1 MTKKKFA
8 AFGKVKLRKENK
20 DLKKLYEVKSSK
32 LENNINIEEVK
43 NDITKKLLELQ
54 REEVEKEIREK
65 MLLKQTKGKS
75 AAVFSTLRKIV
86 GSKKMGQEQVSMRDP
101 KTNLEVFEP
110 DDIKTVS
117 LQYCVDLLTERNVY
131 DEHKD
136 YYYVQDMIHVL
147 RCEENTNDDD
157 KELLIEDFEKRL
169 KLLNTKCKSK
179 YQFILK
185 AGQGY
190 QECLFKLFSEVWGSE
205 NKPQQWRNSMIVQ
218 IYNGKGDTDDFNN
231 QRNIHTKDPEPKF
244 FEGILVDKSK
254 PTLTQHCSKFYP
266 SSYNS

>member
-1 MTKKKFA
+1 
-8 AFGKVKLRKENK
+8 
-20 DLKKLYEVKSSK
+20 
-32 LENNINIEEVK
+32 
-43 NDITKKLLELQ
+43 
-54 REEVEKEIREK
+54 

-110 DDIKTVS
+110 DDIKIVS
-117 LQYCVDLLTERNVY
+117 LQYCVDLLTERNAY

-136 YYYVQDMIHVL
+136 YYYVQDMIYVL

-190 QECLFKLFSEVWGSE
+190 QECLFKLFSEVWHSE

-218 IYNGKGDTDDFNN
+218 IYKGKGY
-231 QRNIHTKDPEPKF
+231 R
-244 FEGILVDKSK
+244 
-254 PTLTQHCSKFYP
+254 
-266 SSYNS
+266 